1 MLNIALSA
9 SQSFEILLLKIL
21 SVPVESHAASNR
33 VRAVS
38 NRHYK
43 MVLASTALD

>member
-1 MLNIALSA
+1 MSSSDGFLTKEATSFLTDFMSA
-9 SQSFEILLLKIL
+9 VESL
-21 SVPVESHAASNR
+21 SVSNR

-43 MVLASTALD
+43 MALASTAPN